1 MTRTEPRPFLPTSV
15 LRLSAVYIVVFS
27 VAVSVLLGLLYAYV
41 ARALDRQTD
50 EVIEAELQGLAEQY
64 STGGLKGLTAI
75 VEERARTGG
84 RTGDLYLLADPELR
98 PLAGNLALWPKPVRP
113 SDRWIEFDVSV
124 SHGAGFESHG
134 VRAGLFT
141 LPDGHRLL
149 VGDDIRERERFKTL
163 IGWTLLASIVIVIA
177 TGAVLGIGMN
187 RRVLGRVDAISG
199 TARQIVDGHFSE
211 RLARSGTGDEF
222 DALARSLNEMLDRIE
237 HLTAALRFV
246 IDSTAHD
253 LRSPLHRLRAR
264 IEASLDEDDPA
275 AVRRTLDATLRDAEH
290 VQRTLNSLLNIA
302 QAQGGADATEFTP
315 VDLDALAAEM
325 AELYEPAAAERGIA
339 LAARRSG
346 PAVVQGSRQL
356 LAHAVANLIDNALK
370 YSPAGGRVE
379 IGAASHGSRIALIV
393 ADSGPGI
400 RADDRDKALRRFV
413 RLQGGSD
420 EEEARAPGTGLGL
433 SLVYA
438 VARLH
443 QAVLSLADNAP
454 GLRVTLEF
462 QAAATATA

>member
-1 MTRTEPRPFLPTSV
+1 MSRLDKPPFLPTSV

-27 VAVSVLLGLLYAYV
+27 VVVSLVLGLLYAYV

-64 STGGLKGLTAI
+64 SVRGLDGLASLI
-75 VEERARTGG
+75 EERIRTGG

-98 PLAGNLALWPKPVRP
+98 RVAGNLALWPKPVRP
-113 SDRWIEFDVSV
+113 TDRWIEFDVSV
-124 SHGAGFESHG
+124 RRGAQFESHR

-141 LPDGHRLL
+141 LAGGYRLL
-149 VGDDIRERERFKTL
+149 VGDDIREREDFKRL

-177 TGAVLGIGMN
+177 IGALLGMGMN
-187 RRVLGRVDAISG
+187 RRVLGRVNEISD
-199 TARQIVDGHFSE
+199 TARRIVDGHFSD
-211 RLARSGTGDEF
+211 RLARTGGGDEF

-237 HLTAALRFV
+237 HLTEALRFV

-253 LRSPLHRLRAR
+253 LRSPLNRLRAR
-264 IEASLDEDDPA
+264 IEASLRDNDPLVA
-275 AVRRTLDATLRDAEH
+275 RRTLEATLRDAQH
-290 VQRTLNSLLNIA
+290 VHRTLNSLLNIA
-302 QAQGGADATEFTP
+302 QAQGGDAAEFTP

-325 AELYEPAAAERGIA
+325 AELYEPAAAEQDVVLTAG
-339 LAARRSG
+339 RSA

-370 YSPAGGRVE
+370 YTPAGGRVE
-379 IGAASHGSRIALIV
+379 IGAARRDDRVELTV

-400 RADDRDKALRRFV
+400 AADDRDKALQRFV
-413 RLQGGSD
+413 RLND
-420 EEEARAPGTGLGL
+420 ETRATGVGLGL

-443 QAVLSLADNAP
+443 HAGLALADNEP
-454 GLRVTLEF
+454 GLRVTLAF
-462 QAAATATA
+462 QAAAPDAARNS